1 MSIMN
6 NTRKLHREDAA
17 RSQPLPSCRLDMI
30 GMKFQL
36 SDEMRSAFTE
46 AYARRADANHETE
59 PRAPLYSV
67 TSSNGRFQDLRNQYS
82 LLKNFIARPG

>member
-1 MSIMN
+1 
-6 NTRKLHREDAA
+6 
-17 RSQPLPSCRLDMI
+17 
-30 GMKFQL
+30 
-36 SDEMRSAFTE
+36 MRSAFTE